1 MTSPASPQSAPWVS
15 EEHRCEHRAA
25 AADRKLMADEFY
37 SLFRAE
43 AEAGRAMR
51 AAVLAIHKAVPTW
64 TDSTYDETGVQIEQ
78 NALYDDTGVL
88 IAAPDYRLHCAVC
101 PVDTEWPCP
110 TARAVGGSR

>member
-1 MTSPASPQSAPWVS
+1 MTASPQPAPWVS

-37 SLFRAE
+37 SLFRTE

-51 AAVLAIHKAVPTW
+51 AAVLEIHKAVPTW

-78 NALYDDTGVL
+78 NALYDDAGAL

-110 TARAVGGSR
+110 TARAVGVSA